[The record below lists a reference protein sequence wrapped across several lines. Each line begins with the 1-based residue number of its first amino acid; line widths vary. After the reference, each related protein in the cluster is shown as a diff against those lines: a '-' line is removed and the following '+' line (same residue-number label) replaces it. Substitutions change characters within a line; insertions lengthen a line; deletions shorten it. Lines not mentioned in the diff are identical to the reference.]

1 MSLKN
6 YIKQIEQLNEGDL
19 TIAPAPSSSQII
31 KKDGKDIATATN
43 PQAAAELK
51 KDIEAGDIMLNDPNE
66 KALGEDGGEDTAL
79 AQGMNTRQVSEELA
93 EAFAQLESQF
103 PHEVKMYKEGW
114 GLDEDL
120 YHRIAEACHGAGEVP
135 HKVWHGDLNE
145 LRNFV
150 ENIYASHHGL
160 VDEATLVNKGQPV
173 DDTSDIEIKR
183 SISQEPTIDFTPPP
197 KKDTSIVDKLA
208 NVAKRFMPSKK
219 DDLEEETSLERSLR
233 ASQQSKEETMFE
245 GKETTDKGVKHTGS
259 YGKRHGKEE
268 VRDQYGAKIGKIDL
282 DKEAKKDEPK
292 RGKGRPKKDAGDAGV
307 AFDTSELDNAFG
319 GAAKKSAA
327 KKLDKS
333 HDKKKTVKHKVDEQI
348 SSWDQQLKTLLE
360 SKQINEGITVST
372 SMGQEQAPDS
382 VSVSA
387 TDEDA
392 HTLLKIIHDA
402 GLGVKTDAREE
413 MLKAHG
419 MSGEG
424 GSFSINPTDDEAN
437 DVEVVDFDT
446 AQGDLSGEEDNGDDT
461 LAQIKKMLGIGVDA
475 APEPKHP
482 EGFDGEEGKEE
493 SGEDGDKDKDK
504 VAVVDEED
512 VEEGAGVMHYK
523 KEQAKAA
530 GKDSFKVGDEEF
542 PVKEED
548 DSASEDES
556 KEDESKEDESKED
569 ESKEEDK
576 LEEGIGQRLLAG
588 AALLAGLWG
597 INNYQAQ
604 QVYNN
609 SESLRSLLQYREDA
623 ARHGDKEAVAKID
636 QRIKV
641 QKDRLDLD
649 KGDPVDAQGN
659 PLKAEP
665 YKPVKEEHDH
675 QTCNECGGMLEEGHD
690 CSGQL
695 NEWANSREGIS
706 EDERFF
712 ATVKFMTGD
721 ISGGLNGQKK
731 DQTVMPHTAVKVIEA
746 GDVAAQMKKLAG
758 I

>member
-6 YIKQIEQLNEGDL
+6 YIKQVEQLNEFAPSAPTMSSTTQSTTQPTTPAQKVLVKPGQPQQQQQQQQAPQATITNQAGKVIAQGDAADTKKLGDL
-19 TIAPAPSSSQII
+19 VNAGQVTMMDPMT
-31 KKDGKDIATATN
+31 GKPLQEDDLEETN
-43 PQAAAELK
+43 PYAVGMAVAKREMDDEPPLEKKTINKAHKIAKAISKEL
-51 KDIEAGDIMLNDPNE
+51 
-66 KALGEDGGEDTAL
+66 
-79 AQGMNTRQVSEELA
+79 EESLT
-93 EAFAQLESQF
+93 QLESQF

-150 ENIYASHHGL
+150 EGIYASHHGL
-160 VDEATLVNKGQPV
+160 VDE
-173 DDTSDIEIKR
+173 
-183 SISQEPTIDFTPPP
+183 SIQTDHTGDMNLLSYEQLMAKADEAEAQGNQQ
-197 KKDTSIVDKLA
+197 LA
-208 NVAKRFMPSKK
+208 QQYFQAAQHKQSNMRQVAKQGSHLKAVRE

-446 AQGDLSGEEDNGDDT
+446 AQGDLEGEEDNGDDT
-461 LAQIKKMLGIGVDA
+461 LSQIKKMLGIGVDA

-482 EGFDGEEGKEE
+482 EGFDGEEGEEE
-493 SGEDGDKDKDK
+493 SEEEEESDEGEDK
-504 VAVVDEED
+504 VAVVDEEE
-512 VEEGAGVMHYK
+512 VEEGNKFTGNL
-523 KEQAKAA
+523 AKAREEGETEADLDGDGDKEKVEPA
-530 GKDSFKVGDEEF
+530 GEES
-542 PVKEED
+542 EED
-548 DSASEDES
+548 S
-556 KEDESKEDESKED
+556 
-569 ESKEEDK
+569 EEDK
-576 LEEGIGQRLLAG
+576 VEE
-588 AALLAGLWG
+588 
-597 INNYQAQ
+597 
-604 QVYNN
+604 
-609 SESLRSLLQYREDA
+609 S
-623 ARHGDKEAVAKID
+623 
-636 QRIKV
+636 
-641 QKDRLDLD
+641 
-649 KGDPVDAQGN
+649 
-659 PLKAEP
+659 
-665 YKPVKEEHDH
+665 H

-690 CSGQL
+690 CSAEQVEEGQL

-712 ATVKFMTGD
+712 AAVKFMTND

>member
-6 YIKQIEQLNEGDL
+6 YIKQVEQLSENAPMASAGAQKL
-19 TIAPAPSSSQII
+19 TVKTGSATSLTDQSGHEVVSTTDP
-31 KKDGKDIATATN
+31 ATAQALKSGKLNFN
-43 PQAAAELK
+43 P
-51 KDIEAGDIMLNDPNE
+51 D
-66 KALGEDGGEDTAL
+66 ALGEDGGEDTAL
-79 AQGMNTRQVSEELA
+79 SQGMNTRKVSEELA

-160 VDEATLVNKGQPV
+160 VDE
-173 DDTSDIEIKR
+173 
-183 SISQEPTIDFTPPP
+183 SIQTDHTGDMNLLSYEELMAKADEAEAQGNQQ
-197 KKDTSIVDKLA
+197 LA
-208 NVAKRFMPSKK
+208 QQYFQAAQHKQSNMRQVAKQGSHLKAVRE

-307 AFDTSELDNAFG
+307 AFDTSALDNAFG
-319 GAAKKSAA
+319 GAAKDAA
-327 KKLDKS
+327 KRMDKS

-419 MSGEG
+419 MTSDG

-446 AQGDLSGEEDNGDDT
+446 AQGDLEGEEDNGDDT

-482 EGFDGEEGKEE
+482 EGFDGEEGEEEGEEEE
-493 SGEDGDKDKDK
+493 SGEDEDKI
-504 VAVVDEED
+504 AVVDEEE

-523 KEQAKAA
+523 KEQAKAD
-530 GKDSFKVGDEEF
+530 GKKTFKLGDEEF

-548 DSASEDES
+548 ETAPKEDSEQDNSEEDES
-556 KEDESKEDESKED
+556 EEDES
-569 ESKEEDK
+569 
-576 LEEGIGQRLLAG
+576 EEG
-588 AALLAGLWG
+588 
-597 INNYQAQ
+597 
-604 QVYNN
+604 
-609 SESLRSLLQYREDA
+609 
-623 ARHGDKEAVAKID
+623 KEAV
-636 QRIKV
+636 
-641 QKDRLDLD
+641 
-649 KGDPVDAQGN
+649 
-659 PLKAEP
+659 
-665 YKPVKEEHDH
+665 EEGH

-690 CSGQL
+690 CSAEQVEEGQL

>member
-6 YIKQIEQLNEGDL
+6 YIKQVEQLSENAPMASAGAQKL
-19 TIAPAPSSSQII
+19 TVKTGAATSLTDQSGHEVVSTTDP
-31 KKDGKDIATATN
+31 ATAQALKAGKLNFN
-43 PQAAAELK
+43 P
-51 KDIEAGDIMLNDPNE
+51 D
-66 KALGEDGGEDTAL
+66 ALGEDGGEDTAL
-79 AQGMNTRQVSEELA
+79 AQGVKTRQVSEELA

-120 YHRIAEACHGAGEVP
+120 YHRIAEACHSRGEVP

-160 VDEATLVNKGQPV
+160 VDEATKVPGVHGEVPRSPVTHVDAPGTVTPARLDAAERERKLKGPSFLDKAKSAAGRALFGPSDEELRTKPLDQLEE
-173 DDTSDIEIKR
+173 DDIE
-183 SISQEPTIDFTPPP
+183 EAT
-197 KKDTSIVDKLA
+197 
-208 NVAKRFMPSKK
+208 
-219 DDLEEETSLERSLR
+219 ELERSLR

-282 DKEAKKDEPK
+282 DKETKKDEPK

-319 GAAKKSAA
+319 GAAKDAA
-327 KKLDKS
+327 KRMDKS

-419 MSGEG
+419 MTSDG

-482 EGFDGEEGKEE
+482 EGFDGEEGEEESEEEE
-493 SGEDGDKDKDK
+493 SGDDSKE
-504 VAVVDEED
+504 VVDEED
-512 VEEGAGVMHYK
+512 VEEGNKFTGNL
-523 KEQAKAA
+523 AKAREQ
-530 GKDSFKVGDEEF
+530 G
-542 PVKEED
+542 KEEAD
-548 DSASEDES
+548 LDGDGDMEKVKPANEG
-556 KEDESKEDESKED
+556 
-569 ESKEEDK
+569 EEK
-576 LEEGIGQRLLAG
+576 VEEG
-588 AALLAGLWG
+588 
-597 INNYQAQ
+597 
-604 QVYNN
+604 
-609 SESLRSLLQYREDA
+609 
-623 ARHGDKEAVAKID
+623 
-636 QRIKV
+636 
-641 QKDRLDLD
+641 
-649 KGDPVDAQGN
+649 
-659 PLKAEP
+659 
-665 YKPVKEEHDH
+665 H

-690 CSGQL
+690 CSAEQVEEGQL

-746 GDVAAQMKKLAG
+746 DDVAAQMKKLAG

>member
-51 KDIEAGDIMLNDPNE
+51 KDIEAGDIMLSDPNE

-79 AQGMNTRQVSEELA
+79 SQGMNTRQVSEELA

-150 ENIYASHHGL
+150 EGIYAKHCGL
-160 VDEATLVNKGQPV
+160 IDEG
-173 DDTSDIEIKR
+173 IEDRIG
-183 SISQEPTIDFTPPP
+183 EVPDEIDFNPATQDPVKTPAFVR
-197 KKDTSIVDKLA
+197 KQQELGVKHDE
-208 NVAKRFMPSKK
+208 
-219 DDLEEETSLERSLR
+219 LEEETSLERSLR

-259 YGKRHGKEE
+259 YGKRYGKEE

-282 DKEAKKDEPK
+282 DKQAKKDEPK

-307 AFDTSELDNAFG
+307 AFDTSALDNAFG
-319 GAAKKSAA
+319 GAAKDAA
-327 KKLDKS
+327 KRMDKS

-419 MSGEG
+419 MTSDG

-446 AQGDLSGEEDNGDDT
+446 AQGDLEGEEDNGDDT

-482 EGFDGEEGKEE
+482 EGFDGEEGEEESEEEEE
-493 SGEDGDKDKDK
+493 SGDDSKE
-504 VAVVDEED
+504 VVDEED
-512 VEEGAGVMHYK
+512 VEEGNKFTGNL
-523 KEQAKAA
+523 AKAREQ
-530 GKDSFKVGDEEF
+530 G
-542 PVKEED
+542 KEEAD
-548 DSASEDES
+548 LDGDGDMEKVKPANEG
-556 KEDESKEDESKED
+556 
-569 ESKEEDK
+569 EEAV
-576 LEEGIGQRLLAG
+576 EEG
-588 AALLAGLWG
+588 
-597 INNYQAQ
+597 
-604 QVYNN
+604 
-609 SESLRSLLQYREDA
+609 
-623 ARHGDKEAVAKID
+623 
-636 QRIKV
+636 
-641 QKDRLDLD
+641 
-649 KGDPVDAQGN
+649 
-659 PLKAEP
+659 
-665 YKPVKEEHDH
+665 H

-690 CSGQL
+690 CSAEQVEEGQL

>member
-1 MSLKN
+1 
-6 YIKQIEQLNEGDL
+6 
-19 TIAPAPSSSQII
+19 
-31 KKDGKDIATATN
+31 
-43 PQAAAELK
+43 
-51 KDIEAGDIMLNDPNE
+51 
-66 KALGEDGGEDTAL
+66 
-79 AQGMNTRQVSEELA
+79 
-93 EAFAQLESQF
+93 
-103 PHEVKMYKEGW
+103 
-114 GLDEDL
+114 
-120 YHRIAEACHGAGEVP
+120 
-135 HKVWHGDLNE
+135 
-145 LRNFV
+145 
-150 ENIYASHHGL
+150 
-160 VDEATLVNKGQPV
+160 
-173 DDTSDIEIKR
+173 
-183 SISQEPTIDFTPPP
+183 
-197 KKDTSIVDKLA
+197 
-208 NVAKRFMPSKK
+208 
-219 DDLEEETSLERSLR
+219 
-233 ASQQSKEETMFE
+233 
-245 GKETTDKGVKHTGS
+245 
-259 YGKRHGKEE
+259 
-268 VRDQYGAKIGKIDL
+268 
-282 DKEAKKDEPK
+282 
-292 RGKGRPKKDAGDAGV
+292 
-307 AFDTSELDNAFG
+307 
-319 GAAKKSAA
+319 
-327 KKLDKS
+327 
-333 HDKKKTVKHKVDEQI
+333 
-348 SSWDQQLKTLLE
+348 
-360 SKQINEGITVST
+360 
-372 SMGQEQAPDS
+372 MGQEQAPDS

-482 EGFDGEEGKEE
+482 EGFDGEEGEEE

-523 KEQAKAA
+523 KEQAKAD

-548 DSASEDES
+548 DSAPEEDSGQDNSEEDKS
-556 KEDESKEDESKED
+556 KEDQS
-569 ESKEEDK
+569 
-576 LEEGIGQRLLAG
+576 EEG
-588 AALLAGLWG
+588 
-597 INNYQAQ
+597 
-604 QVYNN
+604 
-609 SESLRSLLQYREDA
+609 EE
-623 ARHGDKEAVAKID
+623 
-636 QRIKV
+636 KV
-641 QKDRLDLD
+641 
-649 KGDPVDAQGN
+649 
-659 PLKAEP
+659 
-665 YKPVKEEHDH
+665 EEGH

-690 CSGQL
+690 CSAEQVEEGQL